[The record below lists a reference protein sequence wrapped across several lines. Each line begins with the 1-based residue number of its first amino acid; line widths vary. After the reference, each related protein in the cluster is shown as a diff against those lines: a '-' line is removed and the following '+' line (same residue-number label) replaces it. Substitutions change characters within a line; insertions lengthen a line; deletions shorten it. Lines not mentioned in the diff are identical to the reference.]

1 MFQAVTGGVIA
12 LLLSVIAYFLNLLIQ
27 DFRQLNKELSKLKEL
42 FIRLEAEQALL
53 KTVMQQTRSPPRRS
67 ASRKDESV

>member
-1 MFQAVTGGVIA
+1 MDGLMFQAVTGGVIA

-42 FIRLEAEQALL
+42 FIRLEAEQTLM
-53 KTVMQQTRSPPRRS
+53 KVMLQRTRSPPG
-67 ASRKDESV
+67 

>member
-42 FIRLEAEQALL
+42 FIRLEAEQTLMKIML
-53 KTVMQQTRSPPRRS
+53 QRTSSPPG
-67 ASRKDESV
+67 